1 MSNPQEQLGK
11 IADKL
16 KEKADSCG
24 LDAVETFVDKLDSI
38 KEKAASGP
46 QDMMNV
52 VKGKIEEFQDMM
64 KKAMENPSSLA
75 PSTGGLVQCA
85 AWYGNAVVEKLKAL
99 SQRVEDLVKLI
110 VDLVSKMVEPLKSLG
125 DTLDTVIAALEKSLK
140 KLAKLPKEI
149 KAMASDLGDLGDIA
163 KIDTEPMKKCL
174 DISCIDAPLEQ
185 LGGLK
190 DVLESA
196 VDAVKNGVQD
206 IGKFIDEAPDMVRE
220 AFNVPTP
227 LCFMSGVLL
236 SQAPEAMKTMLENI
250 DKLKEVNLDGV
261 VQMLE
266 DTGETICKL
275 DVAKVKDPASSF
287 SEQALE
293 QIEDLDGVVSA
304 AKLASG
310 AGGLTSNIKSLFG

>member
-1 MSNPQEQLGK
+1 MG
-11 IADKL
+11 
-16 KEKADSCG
+16 
-24 LDAVETFVDKLDSI
+24 
-38 KEKAASGP
+38 
-46 QDMMNV
+46 
-52 VKGKIEEFQDMM
+52 
-64 KKAMENPSSLA
+64 
-75 PSTGGLVQCA
+75 CA

-99 SQRVEDLVKLI
+99 SQKVEDLVKL
-110 VDLVSKMVEPLKSLG
+110 VADMVAQMAEPLKSLG
-125 DTLDTVIAALEKSLK
+125 DTLETVIAALEKSLK

-149 KAMASDLGDLGDIA
+149 KALATDLDSADDIA
-163 KIDTEPMKKCL
+163 KIDTSPMKKCL

-196 VDAVKNGVQD
+196 VDAVTKGVQE
-206 IGKFIDEAPDMVRE
+206 IAKFIDEAPDMVRE

-227 LCFMSGVLL
+227 LCFTSGVLL

-261 VQMLE
+261 VEMLE

-275 DVAKVKDPASSF
+275 DVSKVKDPASSF

-304 AKLASG
+304 AKM
-310 AGGLTSNIKSLFG
+310 AGGLSGGGLAGGLKSMFG

>member
-1 MSNPQEQLGK
+1 
-11 IADKL
+11 
-16 KEKADSCG
+16 
-24 LDAVETFVDKLDSI
+24 LDSI

-46 QDMMNV
+46 QDMMNA
-52 VKGKIEEFQDMM
+52 VKGKIEEFNDMM
-64 KKAMENPSSLA
+64 KQAMNNPASFAPSS
-75 PSTGGLVQCA
+75 GGLVQCA

-99 SQRVEDLVKLI
+99 SQKVEDLVQL
-110 VDLVSKMVEPLKSLG
+110 VADLVTQMVEPLKSLG
-125 DTLDTVIAALEKSLK
+125 DTLEEVIAALEKSLK
-140 KLAKLPKEI
+140 KLAKLPSELK
-149 KAMASDLGDLGDIA
+149 KLSSDLDSADDIA

-174 DISCIDAPLEQ
+174 DISGIDAPLEQ

-196 VDAVKNGVQD
+196 VDAVKKGVQE
-206 IGKFIDEAPDMVRE
+206 IAKFIEDAPDMVRE

-227 LCFMSGVLL
+227 LCFMSGMLL

-275 DVAKVKDPASSF
+275 DVSKVKDPASSF
-287 SEQALE
+287 SEQAGE
-293 QIEDLDGVVSA
+293 QIEDLDKVISA

-310 AGGLTSNIKSLFG
+310 GVPSGLPNIGGMFG

>member
-1 MSNPQEQLGK
+1 M
-11 IADKL
+11 
-16 KEKADSCG
+16 
-24 LDAVETFVDKLDSI
+24 
-38 KEKAASGP
+38 
-46 QDMMNV
+46 
-52 VKGKIEEFQDMM
+52 
-64 KKAMENPSSLA
+64 
-75 PSTGGLVQCA
+75 GLVA
-85 AWYGNAVVEKLKAL
+85 
-99 SQRVEDLVKLI
+99 DLVTQ
-110 VDLVSKMVEPLKSLG
+110 MVEPLKSLG
-125 DTLDTVIAALEKSLK
+125 DTLEEVIAALEKSLK
-140 KLAKLPKEI
+140 KLAKLPSELK
-149 KAMASDLGDLGDIA
+149 KMSSDLDSADDIA
-163 KIDTEPMKKCL
+163 KIDTEPMRKCL
-174 DISCIDAPLEQ
+174 YVSGIDAPLEQ

-196 VDAVKNGVQD
+196 VDAVKKGVQD
-206 IGKFIDEAPDMVRE
+206 IAKFIEDAPDMVRE

-227 LCFMSGVLL
+227 LCFMSGMLL

-293 QIEDLDGVVSA
+293 QIEDLDKVISA

-310 AGGLTSNIKSLFG
+310 GVPSGLPNIGGMFG